1 MIHPSATA
9 KSIRGFGSGCRLR
22 NQSRFYGLR
31 LRVLTFTSLY
41 PNKVNPLQGI
51 FIHQRVI
58 HLARFPETTVE
69 VIAPV
74 PYFPP
79 WLQKTRWQHLSQV
92 PRQEEI
98 DGVRVHHPRYPLAT
112 GISMPVHGL
121 LEFLGSLSLARRL
134 HNEINFDCID
144 AHFVYPDGFAAVLL
158 GKALGLP
165 VIVSARGTDMN
176 VYPSFRIIRPMLR
189 WTLTHA
195 AGAIAV
201 SADLK
206 KKMTDLGAP
215 EPNVRVISNGV
226 DVERFQRLD
235 VRESRKFLGLPEE
248 VPIAVSVGSLIES
261 KGHHLLISAVEE
273 LTRRFPK
280 LRLHIIG
287 EGVYRARLEE
297 LVREKR
303 LQDRVFLMGN
313 RPNEELSSW
322 FSAAD
327 ISCLMSSREG
337 WPNVVS
343 ESLACGTPVL
353 ATRAGG
359 TPEIITS
366 PDIGT
371 FVERDIRSIAAGLE
385 MSLTKSWNHQ
395 EIARCV
401 RMRSWDNVAEEVE
414 SFLSLCVKQNANT
427 DPAVKDSFR
436 E

>member
-1 MIHPSATA
+1 
-9 KSIRGFGSGCRLR
+9 
-22 NQSRFYGLR
+22 
-31 LRVLTFTSLY
+31 
-41 PNKVNPLQGI
+41 
-51 FIHQRVI
+51 
-58 HLARFPETTVE
+58 
-69 VIAPV
+69 
-74 PYFPP
+74 
-79 WLQKTRWQHLSQV
+79 
-92 PRQEEI
+92 
-98 DGVRVHHPRYPLAT
+98 
-112 GISMPVHGL
+112 
-121 LEFLGSLSLARRL
+121 
-134 HNEINFDCID
+134 
-144 AHFVYPDGFAAVLL
+144 
-158 GKALGLP
+158 
-165 VIVSARGTDMN
+165 
-176 VYPSFRIIRPMLR
+176 
-189 WTLTHA
+189 
-195 AGAIAV
+195 
-201 SADLK
+201 
-206 KKMTDLGAP
+206 
-215 EPNVRVISNGV
+215 
-226 DVERFQRLD
+226 LD
-235 VRESRKFLGLPEE
+235 VKESRRKLGLPEE
-248 VPIAVSVGSLIES
+248 VPIAVSVGALIES

-273 LTRRFPK
+273 LTRRIPK

-303 LQDRVFLMGN
+303 LKDRVFLMGN
-313 RPNEELSSW
+313 RPNEELNSW

-401 RMRSWDNVAEEVE
+401 RARSWDNVAEEVE
-414 SFLSLCVKQNANT
+414 GFLTSCVKQNANT